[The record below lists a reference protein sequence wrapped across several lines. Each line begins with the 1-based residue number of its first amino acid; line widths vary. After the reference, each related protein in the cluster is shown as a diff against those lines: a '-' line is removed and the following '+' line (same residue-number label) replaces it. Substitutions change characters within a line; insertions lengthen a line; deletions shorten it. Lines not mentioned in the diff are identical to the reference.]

1 MKYSACIEMLF
12 DEVPFIQ
19 RINKAK
25 ENNFDAI
32 EFWDWQEKDIDK
44 IRDECVKNDISVA
57 AFIGNTRGQMVNP
70 EDNKDLITGIGQS
83 IKIAK
88 ELQCN
93 NLLLTTNILGE
104 DRSVLPTPADLTE
117 MDKKK
122 NIEKV
127 LSELAPIAEKSG
139 ITMVLEPL
147 NVLVDHPGYFLD
159 NSKIGFEVLNKVN
172 SPNIKLL
179 YDIYHMQIME
189 GNIINTLENNIDL
202 IGHIHIADVPG
213 RREPGTGEINYSN
226 IYNKLVELDYKNY
239 AGFEYQPTGSTEDSL
254 YSIKKIFNF

>member
-1 MKYSACIEMLF
+1 
-12 DEVPFIQ
+12 
-19 RINKAK
+19 
-25 ENNFDAI
+25 
-32 EFWDWQEKDIDK
+32 
-44 IRDECVKNDISVA
+44 
-57 AFIGNTRGQMVNP
+57 MVNP
-70 EDNKDLITGIGQS
+70 EDNEDLVTGIGQS

-104 DRSVLPTPADLTE
+104 DRSVMPTPAGLTE
-117 MDKKK
+117 SDKKK
-122 NIEKV
+122 NIEEV
-127 LSELAPIAEKSG
+127 LSELAPIAEESG

-159 NSKIGFEVLNKVN
+159 NSKIGFDILKKVN
-172 SPNIKLL
+172 NPNIKLL

-226 IYNKLVELDYKNY
+226 IYNKLVELDYKNF
-239 AGFEYQPTGSTEDSL
+239 AGFEYQPTNSTEDSL
-254 YSIKKIFNF
+254 SSIKNIFNF

>member
-1 MKYSACIEMLF
+1 MKYSTCIEMLF

-19 RINKAK
+19 RIKKAK

-32 EFWDWQEKDIDK
+32 EFWDWKEKDIEK
-44 IRDECVKNDISVA
+44 IRDECIENDIGVA
-57 AFIGNTRGQMVNP
+57 AFVGNTKGQMVNP
-70 EDNKDLITGIGQS
+70 DDNAEFVSGVEES

-93 NLLLTTNILGE
+93 SLLLTTNILGE
-104 DRSVLPTPADLTE
+104 DRSAMPTPAGLTE
-117 MDKKK
+117 KDIKR
-122 NIEKV
+122 NIENV

-159 NSKIGFEVLNKVN
+159 NSKIGFDILNRIN

-189 GNIINTLENNIDL
+189 GNIINTLEKNIDL

-226 IYNKLVELDYKNY
+226 IYNKLIELDYKNFT
-239 AGFEYQPTGSTEDSL
+239 GFEYQPLNSTEDSL
-254 YSIKKIFNF
+254 LSIRNIFNF

>member
-32 EFWDWQEKDIDK
+32 EFWDWEEKDIDK
-44 IRDECVKNDISVA
+44 IRDECIKNDIDVA
-57 AFIGNTRGQMVNP
+57 AFIGNTKGQMVNP
-70 EDNKDLITGIGQS
+70 EDNEDLVTGIGQS

-104 DRSVLPTPADLTE
+104 DRSVMPTPAGLTE
-117 MDKKK
+117 SDKKK
-122 NIEKV
+122 NIEEV
-127 LSELAPIAEKSG
+127 LSELAPIAEESG

-159 NSKIGFEVLNKVN
+159 NSKIGFDILKKVN
-172 SPNIKLL
+172 NPNIKLL

-189 GNIINTLENNIDL
+189 GNIINTIEKNINL

-226 IYNKLVELDYKNY
+226 IYNKLVELDYKNF
-239 AGFEYQPTGSTEDSL
+239 AGFEYQPSNSTEDSL
-254 YSIKKIFNF
+254 SSIKNIFNF

>member
-19 RINKAK
+19 RINRAK

-32 EFWDWQEKDIDK
+32 EFWDWEEKDIDK

-57 AFIGNTRGQMVNP
+57 AFIGNTKGQMVNP
-70 EDNKDLITGIGQS
+70 EDNEALVTGIGQS

-122 NIEKV
+122 NIEIV
-127 LSELAPIAEKSG
+127 LSELAPIAEKAG

-147 NVLVDHPGYFLD
+147 NILVDHPGYFLD
-159 NSKIGFEVLNKVN
+159 NSKIGFDVLKKVN
-172 SPNIKLL
+172 CPNIKLL

-213 RREPGTGEINYSN
+213 RREPGTGEINYNN
-226 IYNKLVELDYKNY
+226 IYNKLVELDYKNF
-239 AGFEYQPTGSTEDSL
+239 AGFEYQPSISTEDSL
-254 YSIKKIFNF
+254 LSIKKIFNF

>member
-12 DEVPFIQ
+12 DEVPFIK
-19 RINKAK
+19 RIEKAK

-32 EFWDWQEKDIDK
+32 EFWDWKEKDIED
-44 IRDECVKNDISVA
+44 IRDECTENAIGVA
-57 AFIGNTRGQMVNP
+57 AFVGNTKGQMVNP
-70 EDNKDLITGIGQS
+70 DDNEDLIAGIKES
-83 IKIAK
+83 INIAK

-104 DRSVLPTPADLTE
+104 DRSVMPTPAGLTQE
-117 MDKKK
+117 DKKK
-122 NIEKV
+122 NIEIV
-127 LSELAPIAEKSG
+127 LSELASVAEKSG

-159 NSKIGFEVLNKVN
+159 NSKAGFDILKKVN
-172 SPNIKLL
+172 SSNIKLL

-189 GNIINTLENNIDL
+189 GNIINTIEKNIDL

-213 RREPGTGEINYSN
+213 RMEPGTGEINYSN
-226 IYNKLVELDYKNY
+226 IYSKLVELGYKNF
-239 AGFEYQPTGSTEDSL
+239 AGFEYQPYLSTKDSL
-254 YSIKKIFNF
+254 QRIKDIFNF